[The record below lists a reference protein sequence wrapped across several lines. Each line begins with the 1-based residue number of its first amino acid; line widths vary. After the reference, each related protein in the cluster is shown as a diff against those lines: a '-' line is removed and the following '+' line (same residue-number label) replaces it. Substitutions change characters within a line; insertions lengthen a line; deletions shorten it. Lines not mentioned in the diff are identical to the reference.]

1 MPKCQIDETG
11 TPTSGDFTSANSAL
25 NAAKD
30 EAVTGLGTV
39 TSASGKATSWAW
51 SLALPSACVPLVVD
65 MTWGGVGE
73 VVSLDPCEF
82 QTVIH
87 DLVSMIWAATTL
99 FWVFGMVGRTLR
111 EV

>member
-1 MPKCQIDETG
+1 
-11 TPTSGDFTSANSAL
+11 
-25 NAAKD
+25 
-30 EAVTGLGTV
+30 
-39 TSASGKATSWAW
+39 
-51 SLALPSACVPLVVD
+51 
-65 MTWGGVGE
+65 VGE